1 MKVAIQ
7 PVIIKVP
14 TPSGRNNSTDFPVAI
29 GVNNSMSNT
38 SKLYA

>member
-1 MKVAIQ
+1 
-7 PVIIKVP
+7 VIIKVP
-14 TPSGRNNSTDFPVAI
+14 TPSGGNNSTDFPVAT